1 MAIEPN
7 RIACRDGV
15 VFYVRERATGAIVLS
30 ALRDDS
36 VSQACGLWRYRTAH
50 RDGELYAEHENM
62 PVEVARAYALGHG
75 GVAEGGPVAIALLK
89 RLPSEANQG
98 AQEVAP
104 SAGFRP
110 DAGGSR
116 VAGRPEA
123 SAPAGAPPQ
132 RDGGGPAQVEVDVLT
147 PAVIEARKLADE
159 FDGPFLLQGKE
170 PATDEEARREWERR
184 CILSCR
190 VGRLFPDLKDDR
202 FARHPLRAEA
212 VSLRERLTQEI
223 VSALPHLNTA
233 RKEARAG

>member
-123 SAPAGAPPQ
+123 SAPAGAPAQ
-132 RDGGGPAQVEVDVLT
+132 RDGGGPAALEVDVLT
-147 PAVIEARKLADE
+147 PEIIDARRFLAVL
-159 FDGPFLLQGKE
+159 DGPHLLDGRE
-170 PATDEEARREWERR
+170 PTTDAEA
-184 CILSCR
+184 LR
-190 VGRLFPDLKDDR
+190 VWQNRGSIALRAYASLAARLGPGSE
-202 FARHPLRAEA
+202 RHPLYGEA
-212 VSLRERLTQEI
+212 VALRDRAYSHVRDTI
-223 VSALPHLNTA
+223 PHTNL
-233 RKEARAG
+233 RAPHRQAG